1 MDQEDKL
8 SSRYIIKPTIIQTTF
23 MLENF
28 VHHNQG
34 GGGAII
40 ATAITPVLFTNSPT
54 LFFKIH
60 PDADDS
66 SNSNGGSVEF
76 VGKGTYLGS
85 DAKRIMVQ
93 RVVLTGHPIKIHK
106 RVVTIRYMFF
116 NREDINYFK
125 AVSLFTKTWDE
136 SDLLKK
142 VLVLMVISKPIS
154 MVN

>member
-1 MDQEDKL
+1 
-8 SSRYIIKPTIIQTTF
+8 
-23 MLENF
+23 MLN
-28 VHHNQG
+28 V
-34 GGGAII
+34 
-40 ATAITPVLFTNSPT
+40 SWY
-54 LFFKIH
+54 K
-60 PDADDS
+60 
-66 SNSNGGSVEF
+66 
-76 VGKGTYLGS
+76 
-85 DAKRIMVQ
+85 